1 MKQQLYVA
9 VACVSILPLLQ
20 PASASNWIIDANRSV
35 GPIVKE
41 SSENGLTKM
50 LGSDNVRHS
59 EIYIGEGMTEPGTVL
74 FPNDSTKTVDIL
86 WRDKDQR
93 TSPVSIIIRNEG
105 TVWKTKEGITIGTS
119 LKVIERLNGRPF
131 ELAGFGWDYSG
142 TIVHGNGGRI
152 REFGVDRGTLGIQGR
167 SLIVRLLPKHRSDVS
182 PEYEKQYGRVMGDKS
197 FWSSDPAM
205 QLLDPQVYQI
215 IIDWQ

>member
-1 MKQQLYVA
+1 MKRQFYVA
-9 VACVSILPLLQ
+9 VACVSVLPLLP
-20 PASASNWIIDANRSV
+20 PAGAENWTIDANRSA

-41 SSENGLTKM
+41 SSEHGLTRM
-50 LGSDNVRHS
+50 LGSDTVRRS
-59 EIYIGEGMTEPGTVL
+59 EIDIGEGMTEPGTVI

-93 TSPVSIIIRNEG
+93 TSPRSIIIRNEG

-119 LKVIERLNGRPF
+119 LKLIERLNGKPF
-131 ELAGFGWDYSG
+131 ELAGFGYDYSG
-142 TIVHGNGGRI
+142 TILHGNGGRI
-152 REFGVDRGTLGIQGR
+152 KELGVDRGTLGIQGR

-182 PEYEKQYGRVMGDKS
+182 PEYEKQYERVMGGKS

-215 IIDWQ
+215 IIAWR